1 MRIRRTIPPAA
12 APVAAG
18 DLFRGISTIGA
29 EEAEGR
35 VEQELREYFG
45 AEGVFLVSSG
55 KAALALIL
63 QGLSTLSPRKK
74 VVIPAY
80 TCYSVPSAVLKAGLA
95 IALCDVD
102 PDTLDF
108 DFSALE
114 RLADERTLCVLP
126 THLFGIPSDVAR
138 VRRICSARGIL
149 IVEDAAQAMGVVHEG
164 RKLGTLG
171 DAAFFSL
178 GRGKTVTC
186 GSGGVILTS
195 SKEIA
200 ASIRTLHAGLGRE
213 PSAARA
219 RSIIEAVLMKAFLN
233 PSLYW
238 LPDGMP
244 FLGIGET
251 RFLPDFPMYRLSGFK
266 AGMLGIWRA
275 RMEEQNRCRER
286 NGRYFVDALGLRKEG
301 IYSRAIPFL
310 RFPVVA
316 ESPEGKADA
325 CASLRHLGVSPMY
338 PGSVNRID
346 ELRDRFAGTACPGAE
361 RTAATLFTLP
371 THVLLTDRDRREV
384 CEGLRRIRI
393 RKSNARNP
401 PVEASPY
408 AAGCIRGSGG

>member
-1 MRIRRTIPPAA
+1 MPPAA

-18 DLFRGISTIGA
+18 DLFRGISAIAA
-29 EEAEGR
+29 EEAVGR

-45 AEGVFLVSSG
+45 TEAAFLVSSG

-63 QGLSTLSPRKK
+63 KGLSRLSPRRR

-95 IALCDVD
+95 IELCDVD

-138 VRRICSARGIL
+138 VRRICGARGIL
-149 IVEDAAQAMGVVHEG
+149 VVEDAAQAMGVVHEG

-171 DAAFFSL
+171 DAGFFSL

-200 ASIRTLHAGLGRE
+200 ASVRALHAALGRE

-219 RSIIEAVLMKAFLN
+219 RSIIDAVLMRAFLN
-233 PSLYW
+233 PSFYW

-251 RFLPDFPMYRLSGFK
+251 RFLPDFPMCRLSGFK
-266 AGMLGIWRA
+266 AGMLETWRA

-286 NGRYFVDALGLRKEG
+286 NGRYFVDALGLRAEG

-316 ESPEGKADA
+316 ESPKDKTDA

-338 PGSVNRID
+338 PGSINRIT
-346 ELRDRFAGTACPGAE
+346 ELQDHFAGSEYPGAE
-361 RTAATLFTLP
+361 RIAATLFTLP
-371 THVLLTDRDRREV
+371 THVLLTDRDRRAV
-384 CEGLRRIRI
+384 CEGLRRIGIRKSNPGTFPVEASAYAAGRI
-393 RKSNARNP
+393 RKS
-401 PVEASPY
+401 
-408 AAGCIRGSGG
+408 GG